1 MMVES
6 TELFPVIASDYPE
19 ASRRAYSKGEVLR
32 DGLIV
37 QPQRRVLEELYGAFQ
52 LAPWC
57 GAI

>member
-6 TELFPVIASDYPE
+6 TELLPFIASDYPE
-19 ASRRAYSKGEVLR
+19 ASRRA
-32 DGLIV
+32 
-37 QPQRRVLEELYGAFQ
+37 LEELYGAFQ